1 MYCETSRSLALKQR
15 YGEVRVLVQ
24 AVQKSHPPSR
34 GGQSALE
41 ELNDDIIMAAIKV
54 LANQS
59 KEVSEC
65 SYAFVPKEKGCGHV
79 LLPAGKTGGQV
90 CGDAQQ

>member
-1 MYCETSRSLALKQR
+1 MALRQR

-24 AVQKSHPPSR
+24 AVQKSHPPARS

-59 KEVSEC
+59 KEVC
-65 SYAFVPKEKGCGHV
+65 SSSVFVCVTTLYH
-79 LLPAGKTGGQV
+79 TH
-90 CGDAQQ
+90 